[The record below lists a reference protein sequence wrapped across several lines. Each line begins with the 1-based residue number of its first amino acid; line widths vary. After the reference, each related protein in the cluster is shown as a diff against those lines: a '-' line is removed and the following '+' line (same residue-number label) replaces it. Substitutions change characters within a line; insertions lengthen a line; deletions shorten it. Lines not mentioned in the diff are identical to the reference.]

1 MQIYIYN
8 GTTRHNV
15 IGDILDNGTPL
26 FSGGEDAELP
36 IADSSYRFSE
46 IMGDDNVVVN
56 FSLPVWFEF
65 PIGCRVNVENTEY
78 TLFEI
83 AKPTQQNRRWYDYS
97 LTFEAPKK
105 WLEHYK
111 FRNHVDG
118 RLNFTLTAQPQEFLD
133 HICRNMNMREGGNE
147 WTVGDCIVSTEKTQS
162 FSHNTLLEALNAVA
176 QLFETEWEIVG
187 KTISLKKVEYNKDL
201 PLGNS
206 YNDGKGLTY
215 GKGNG
220 FLPSI
225 TRELSGEKAVDQLW
239 VEGGDRNIDSSEY
252 VINQQHSSKLRLP
265 SNKTFVYI
273 PSDGQPDSNG
283 NISRGHIIKGAD
295 WLAMTQA
302 QRNLY
307 PDNLP
312 VMTDI
317 DGFGITRAKV
327 HNNTFVKN
335 FINNGYEES
344 LESTDVYPHKVLYV
358 ATAECVDEEKRF
370 WDITV
375 KTADGSPIPNYNNC
389 LIGGETVTMIFN
401 SGMLAGKEFNIANQ
415 GTETQPIVIKNNKIK
430 IQPAD
435 IDGIVMP
442 DKPSAHGGTGYEP
455 RVDDEFGIFHVMLPQ
470 QYVEEAEMELLL
482 NACEYLY
489 KHGDVEV
496 QFSATFDPIWAKKNW
511 EGIHGLIRLGGYV
524 KYYDEDMTHGVS
536 KLMRI
541 LSIKTYLNNPHSPEI
556 TLSNSSVSQSVS
568 SELRKI
574 PQNQVTARTELDE
587 VVRQTQRSF
596 RDASETTEGVKT
608 LLEKYKDYFTE
619 AIAPIAVQTMQALV
633 GNKDLQME
641 FGLVDTTTISS
652 RLRVDRWREITPLIQ
667 WNGTQLSVPA
677 IVMRHLSYPESND
690 STIQPTENAVNA
702 YPYWDLSNALLS
714 PEDDGMQYLYIE
726 ASKQAIASGNLGYL
740 NQDAHW
746 RLYSK
751 ARVDNNE
758 IKHNNTHFFF
768 EVGILNSNAAGTRS
782 FSPLYGYTEIS
793 GGRIGTDMI
802 RSKTGNMTIDLITG
816 VITGVFNFVDGL
828 ISSQILIGDSNNP
841 IAGINGDPYVYW
853 AGKTGL
859 IDYKI
864 LPYHPT
870 PEHQWAELPIFS
882 VSHNGTLRICDSKGH
897 IVFGAYTAQNPDD
910 PFAFYKSYASMFRAF
925 IENEFE
931 CNCDGLFKA
940 KLIVKDNTSG
950 LDSLNANVIIE
961 NGKIKIPTK
970 LYRNNVNWDCLY
982 GYLPMLMCSFT
993 LEYER
998 NNKAYW
1004 CYIHDRA
1011 KSLDSSKQ
1019 FYVGNPPSRLSTG
1032 KVKIQFSHSF
1042 KYSQDYMVVANGR
1055 GTGEY
1060 EEHPL
1065 SVTLLKREV
1074 QSITIL
1080 MADDDSPN
1088 DGCADIKILAFRD
1101 IFD

>member
-8 GTTRHNV
+8 GTTRHNL

-46 IMGDDNVVVN
+46 IMGDDNVVLN

-65 PIGCRVNVENTEY
+65 PVGCRVNVENTEY

-118 RLNFTLTAQPQEFLD
+118 RLNFTLTAQPLEYLL
-133 HICRNMNMREGGNE
+133 HIITNLNQREGTNE
-147 WTVGDCIVSTEKTQS
+147 WQYGDCIVSTEKTQS
-162 FSHNTLLEALNAVA
+162 FSHNSILDALNAVA

-252 VINQQHSSKLRLP
+252 VINQQHSKKLRLP
-265 SNKTFVYI
+265 SNKSFVYI

-295 WLAMTQA
+295 WLSLTQA
-302 QRNLY
+302 QRDLY

-312 VMTDI
+312 VMTDVN
-317 DGFGITRAKV
+317 GFGITRAKV

-375 KTADGSPIPNYNNC
+375 KTSDGSPIPNYNNC

-415 GTETQPIVIKNNKIK
+415 GTDTQPIVIKNNKIK

-511 EGIHGLIRLGGYV
+511 ESIHGLIRLGGYV
-524 KYYDEDMTHGVS
+524 KYYDEDMTHGVG

-556 TLSNSSVSQSVS
+556 TLSNSSVSQSVAN
-568 SELRKI
+568 EIKKI
-574 PQNQVTARTELDE
+574 PINQVTARTELDE
-587 VVRQTQRSF
+587 VVRLTQRGF
-596 RDASETTEGVKT
+596 RQADETTEGVKT

-619 AIAPIAVQTMQALV
+619 AIAPIAVQTMQALI
-633 GNKDLQME
+633 GNKDLQFE
-641 FGLVDTTTISS
+641 LGNAYFDTVSGRRKVKQFNETTFNPIWS
-652 RLRVDRWREITPLIQ
+652 
-667 WNGTQLSVPA
+667 GTQLLCKSVQ
-677 IVMRHLSYPESND
+677 MRHLSYPESND
-690 STIQPTENAVNA
+690 STIQPTENALSA
-702 YPYWDLSNALLS
+702 YPYWDIQLAYLTPADEGL
-714 PEDDGMQYLYIE
+714 QYLYVE
-726 ASKQAIASGNLGYL
+726 APRSALSNLGYL
-740 NQDAHW
+740 VNAHF

-751 ARVDNNE
+751 AQVESGAIHHTATNFYFE
-758 IKHNNTHFFF
+758 I
-768 EVGILNSNAAGTRS
+768 GILNSNAAGTRS
-782 FSPLYGYTEIS
+782 FSPLYGFTEIS

-802 RSKTGNMTIDLITG
+802 RSKNGNMTIDLITG
-816 VITGVFNFVDGL
+816 VITGVFNFVDGI

-853 AGKTGL
+853 AGKTGQL
-859 IDYKI
+859 DREIR
-864 LPYHPT
+864 PYHPT
-870 PEHQWAELPIFS
+870 SEYQWAELPTFS
-882 VSHNGTLRICDSKGH
+882 VTHDGTMRVCATNGDVI
-897 IVFGAYTAQNPDD
+897 FGAYAE
-910 PFAFYKSYASMFRAF
+910 KSYEGQKNYVKVDNKLYVGGESDFSKSISLRNGADIILKKGNVYLNNGYVVKQVQMAHPSGYKYFNAISPFLMLIFRLKYENGSYYAYADYAVHNSTGTERFGVNNPIRLAKGYVKIRFTHGFRSQSDYMIIANGLSDSGKTNPIYVTIKEKTFDSM
-925 IENEFE
+925 ELLLS
-931 CNCDGLFKA
+931 D
-940 KLIVKDNTSG
+940 DS
-950 LDSLNANVIIE
+950 SLN
-961 NGKIKIPTK
+961 
-970 LYRNNVNWDCLY
+970 D
-982 GYLPMLMCSFT
+982 
-993 LEYER
+993 
-998 NNKAYW
+998 
-1004 CYIHDRA
+1004 
-1011 KSLDSSKQ
+1011 
-1019 FYVGNPPSRLSTG
+1019 GNAE
-1032 KVKIQFSHSF
+1032 I
-1042 KYSQDYMVVANGR
+1042 Y
-1055 GTGEY
+1055 
-1060 EEHPL
+1060 
-1065 SVTLLKREV
+1065 
-1074 QSITIL
+1074 
-1080 MADDDSPN
+1080 
-1088 DGCADIKILAFRD
+1088 ILALKGSEVNQ
-1101 IFD
+1101 